1 MFNLKDKVFCELF
14 PEVVEVSVAVVV
26 SFASLGS
33 GFSCFQKNCVL
44 LHIPAAGES
53 TRELTALLPGSRPA
67 PQAPGPQGW
76 EGRAG
81 ERPGA
86 RGLGVELAS

>member
-26 SFASLGS
+26 GFASLGS
-33 GFSCFQKNCVL
+33 GFSCFQKTVCSCTSQL
-44 LHIPAAGES
+44 QARAG
-53 TRELTALLPGSRPA
+53 ELTALLPGQ
-67 PQAPGPQGW
+67 QACPSG
-76 EGRAG
+76 AG
-81 ERPGA
+81 TAGA